1 MKKVT
6 GKAQNGYNADPFTIE
21 KNKIKDYWT
30 DRYGN
35 LHCCYCGHIIHTY
48 DYEHYINKINP
59 NSSNTI
65 ENIGIACKDCNK
77 VKGAST
83 DEDFIKTKYL
93 YDKFELDK
101 FTEKSIERYHER
113 IVNWKR
119 KYRQRLNFLYLFLY
133 TK

>member
-1 MKKVT
+1 M
-6 GKAQNGYNADPFTIE
+6 
-21 KNKIKDYWT
+21 
-30 DRYGN
+30 
-35 LHCCYCGHIIHTY
+35 HCCYCGHIIHTY

-119 KYRQRLNFLYLFLY
+119 KYR
-133 TK
+133 